1 MQSPFSMQNLLASL
15 PGSSNTTDLTSSSGL
30 VTSTP
35 QINKNQLASG
45 VQGIKDAKNEK
56 LAFMLYALGGA
67 LKGDKNFVQNT
78 LALEQMQEGKKKQ
91 DAKKKAYKE
100 LLDNMKEGPTK
111 DLAKVMGYENID
123 KLALESFKARTK
135 KLTIGDYKAYLADK
149 KLRGIPFTPQDEAL
163 ENYITK
169 TDPIDQLTD
178 VIVQQQL
185 AGLGIGGAVGSTPD
199 PSGLPVFTTK
209 EQAQAAGL
217 KPGDQFK
224 DSQGIIY
231 TVK

>member
-135 KLTIGDYKAYLADK
+135 KLTVGDYKAYLAEK
-149 KLRGIPFTPQDEAL
+149 TLRGIPFTPQDQELSDYLQNLDPL
-163 ENYITK
+163 EKFTNT
-169 TDPIDQLTD
+169 L
-178 VIVQQQL
+178 VEQQL

>member
-45 VQGIKDAKNEK
+45 VQGIKNAKNEK

-78 LALEQMQEGKKKQ
+78 LALEEMQEGKKKR
-91 DAKKKAYKE
+91 DAKKKSFKE
-100 LLDNMKEGPTK
+100 FLDNMQEGPTK

-123 KLALESFKARTK
+123 KFALESLKAETK
-135 KLTIGDYKAYLADK
+135 KLTIGDYKTYLAEK
-149 KLRGIPFTPQDEAL
+149 TLKGIPFTQQDQQLSDYLQNLDPL
-163 ENYITK
+163 EKFTNT
-169 TDPIDQLTD
+169 
-178 VIVQQQL
+178 IVEQQL
-185 AGLGIGGAVGSTPD
+185 AGLGIGGTVGSTPD

-209 EQAQAAGL
+209 EQAQSAGL
-217 KPGDQFK
+217 KKGDQFK
-224 DSQGIIY
+224 DSQGVIY
-231 TVK
+231 TVN

>member
-135 KLTIGDYKAYLADK
+135 KLTVGDYKAYLADK

-178 VIVQQQL
+178 VIVKQQL

>member
-1 MQSPFSMQNLLASL
+1 MQTLGGTQPMQSPIGQPPVAKS
-15 PGSSNTTDLTSSSGL
+15 
-30 VTSTP
+30 
-35 QINKNQLASG
+35 
-45 VQGIKDAKNEK
+45 KNEK

-135 KLTIGDYKAYLADK
+135 KLTIGDYKAYLAEKILKD
-149 KLRGIPFTPQDEAL
+149 IPFTPQDQQLSDYIQNLDPL
-163 ENYITK
+163 EKFTNTIAE
-169 TDPIDQLTD
+169 
-178 VIVQQQL
+178 QQL
-185 AGLGIGGAVGSTPD
+185 AGLGIGGAVGSIPD

>member
-135 KLTIGDYKAYLADK
+135 KLTVGDYKAYLADK

>member
-199 PSGLPVFTTK
+199 PSGLAEFSSLEAAK
-209 EQAQAAGL
+209 KAGL
-217 KPGDQFK
+217 KTGDQFRGT
-224 DSQGIIY
+224 DGNVY
-231 TVK
+231 RLP